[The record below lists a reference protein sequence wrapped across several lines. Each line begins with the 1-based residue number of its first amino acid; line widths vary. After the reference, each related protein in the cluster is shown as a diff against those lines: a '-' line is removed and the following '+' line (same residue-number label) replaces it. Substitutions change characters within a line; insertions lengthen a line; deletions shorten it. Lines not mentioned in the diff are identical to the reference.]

1 MSSEYLSN
9 VRRLRPMVHTI
20 TNYVTANDCAN
31 LLLAAGAS
39 PIMADAP
46 EETAQI
52 AAMADAVVLNLG
64 TLSTSR
70 KEAMLLAGKA
80 ASAADK
86 PIVLDPVGVGA
97 SGFRRETAGL
107 LLREAEPTV
116 IRGNR
121 SEIRALRTGE
131 TGERGVDTADLPEG
145 DGENARLLAKQT
157 GAVVLQT
164 GETDLVTDGEQV
176 LRVQGGSDMLC
187 LVTGAGCMLSALTGA
202 FLAANPDRPLLAAAA
217 AAETMSG
224 DHERL
229 RRDRPKA
236 AADRRGERQLSHP
249 AHRRHV
255 QSDAGDFQKMET
267 GSMSNCKPE
276 WMRLYAVTDRAWVG
290 EQTLYEQVEC
300 ALRGGVTCVQL
311 REKHLDF
318 DAFLAE
324 ARELKTLCQRYGVPL
339 IINDSV
345 EIARLSDA
353 DGVHVGQSDM
363 QAKDVRDLLG
373 PDKIIGV
380 TAKTVEQAL
389 LAQEMGADYL
399 GTGAFF
405 VTDTK
410 KDALPI
416 THEMARAIT
425 AAVDI
430 PVTGIGGITPGNLD
444 TLEGLGLDGVALVS
458 AIFSAPDIEQRCR
471 QLRTR
476 WMFPEN

>member
-9 VRRLRPMVHTI
+9 VRRLRPVVHTI

-121 SEIRALRTGE
+121 SEIR
-131 TGERGVDTADLPEG
+131 VDTADLPEG

-217 AAETMSG
+217 AAETMSVCA
-224 DHERL
+224 EIAQRRL
-229 RRDRPKA
+229 RT
-236 AADRRGERQLSHP
+236 GE
-249 AHRRHV
+249 
-255 QSDAGDFQKMET
+255 
-267 GSMSNCKPE
+267 
-276 WMRLYAVTDRAWVG
+276 
-290 EQTLYEQVEC
+290 
-300 ALRGGVTCVQL
+300 
-311 REKHLDF
+311 
-318 DAFLAE
+318 
-324 ARELKTLCQRYGVPL
+324 
-339 IINDSV
+339 
-345 EIARLSDA
+345 
-353 DGVHVGQSDM
+353 
-363 QAKDVRDLLG
+363 
-373 PDKIIGV
+373 
-380 TAKTVEQAL
+380 
-389 LAQEMGADYL
+389 
-399 GTGAFF
+399 
-405 VTDTK
+405 
-410 KDALPI
+410 
-416 THEMARAIT
+416 
-425 AAVDI
+425 
-430 PVTGIGGITPGNLD
+430 GN
-444 TLEGLGLDGVALVS
+444 AS
-458 AIFSAPDIEQRCR
+458 F
-471 QLRTR
+471 RTR
-476 WMFPEN
+476 LIDAMCNLTPETFRKWRQEA

>member
-202 FLAANPDRPLLAAAA
+202 FQAANPDRPLLAAAA
-217 AAETMSG
+217 AAETMSVCA
-224 DHERL
+224 EIAQRRL
-229 RRDRPKA
+229 RT
-236 AADRRGERQLSHP
+236 GE
-249 AHRRHV
+249 
-255 QSDAGDFQKMET
+255 
-267 GSMSNCKPE
+267 
-276 WMRLYAVTDRAWVG
+276 
-290 EQTLYEQVEC
+290 
-300 ALRGGVTCVQL
+300 
-311 REKHLDF
+311 
-318 DAFLAE
+318 
-324 ARELKTLCQRYGVPL
+324 
-339 IINDSV
+339 
-345 EIARLSDA
+345 
-353 DGVHVGQSDM
+353 
-363 QAKDVRDLLG
+363 
-373 PDKIIGV
+373 
-380 TAKTVEQAL
+380 
-389 LAQEMGADYL
+389 
-399 GTGAFF
+399 
-405 VTDTK
+405 
-410 KDALPI
+410 
-416 THEMARAIT
+416 
-425 AAVDI
+425 
-430 PVTGIGGITPGNLD
+430 GN
-444 TLEGLGLDGVALVS
+444 AS
-458 AIFSAPDIEQRCR
+458 F
-471 QLRTR
+471 RTR
-476 WMFPEN
+476 LIDAMCNLTPETFRKWRQEA

>member
-9 VRRLRPMVHTI
+9 VRRLRPVVHTI

-52 AAMADAVVLNLG
+52 AAVADAVVLNLG
-64 TLSTSR
+64 TLSASKR
-70 KEAMLLAGKA
+70 EAMLLAGKA
-80 ASAADK
+80 ASAAGK

-217 AAETMSG
+217 AAETMSVCA
-224 DHERL
+224 EIAQRRL
-229 RRDRPKA
+229 RT
-236 AADRRGERQLSHP
+236 GE
-249 AHRRHV
+249 
-255 QSDAGDFQKMET
+255 
-267 GSMSNCKPE
+267 
-276 WMRLYAVTDRAWVG
+276 
-290 EQTLYEQVEC
+290 
-300 ALRGGVTCVQL
+300 
-311 REKHLDF
+311 
-318 DAFLAE
+318 
-324 ARELKTLCQRYGVPL
+324 
-339 IINDSV
+339 
-345 EIARLSDA
+345 
-353 DGVHVGQSDM
+353 
-363 QAKDVRDLLG
+363 
-373 PDKIIGV
+373 
-380 TAKTVEQAL
+380 
-389 LAQEMGADYL
+389 
-399 GTGAFF
+399 
-405 VTDTK
+405 
-410 KDALPI
+410 
-416 THEMARAIT
+416 
-425 AAVDI
+425 
-430 PVTGIGGITPGNLD
+430 GN
-444 TLEGLGLDGVALVS
+444 AS
-458 AIFSAPDIEQRCR
+458 F
-471 QLRTR
+471 RTR
-476 WMFPEN
+476 LIDAMCNLTPETFRKWRQEA